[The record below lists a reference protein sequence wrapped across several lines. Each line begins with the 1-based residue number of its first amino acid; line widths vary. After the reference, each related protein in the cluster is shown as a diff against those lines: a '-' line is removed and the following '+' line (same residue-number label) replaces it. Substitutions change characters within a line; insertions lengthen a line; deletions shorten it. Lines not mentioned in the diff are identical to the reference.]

1 MGVLETTVD
10 PRAQSYL
17 DVRTATLSSLAE
29 LETGLDAAREGG
41 GEREVTRHHA
51 RGKLL
56 ARERV
61 ELLVDRDSPLLELS
75 PVAGWGTGGPVGAA
89 VVTAVGMVADRPCVI
104 MASDPTV
111 RGGAVGTGTLQKVQ
125 RAQQIAQQ
133 NRLPLIGLLEANG
146 TEPADQPGILGHAGE
161 VVAGFARLAS
171 ARIPTAAAC
180 FGGSTWL
187 AGVDLADSFDYLVGI
202 RPAGGTGTTWGTGM
216 TGGTGGTGAAGGNS
230 RPVDHLAEDERDALR
245 LTRRCVQRLCPGP
258 SLGSA
263 DLDGGHPPPYPDG
276 PDGGPAAVQLPR
288 HDPEDLLAIPV
299 TEPREILARVVDG
312 SELDEDQ
319 PGYGP
324 AVCAGW
330 ARVHGHPVAVLAN
343 AGPVSGAEEVGKVI
357 RFVQR
362 AESAGTPL
370 LLLRHGTGLPS
381 PAETALAG
389 AAVPLLTLRVGPWQG
404 VSAVAARARF
414 RFAWPGAG
422 VTPAGSPGEGH
433 PGPAAESALRRSG
446 RLDDDGV
453 IDPRDTRTVLGFCLW
468 LVQRCR
474 S

>member
-1 MGVLETTVD
+1 
-10 PRAQSYL
+10 
-17 DVRTATLSSLAE
+17 
-29 LETGLDAAREGG
+29 
-41 GEREVTRHHA
+41 
-51 RGKLL
+51 
-56 ARERV
+56 
-61 ELLVDRDSPLLELS
+61 
-75 PVAGWGTGGPVGAA
+75 
-89 VVTAVGMVADRPCVI
+89 
-104 MASDPTV
+104 
-111 RGGAVGTGTLQKVQ
+111 VGTGTLQKVQ

-133 NRLPLIGLLEANG
+133 NRLPVIGLLEANG
-146 TEPADQPGILGHAGE
+146 TEPAEQPGILGHAGE

-187 AGVDLADSFDYLVGI
+187 GGVDLADSFDYLVGI
-202 RPAGGTGTTWGTGM
+202 RPAGGTRAA
-216 TGGTGGTGAAGGNS
+216 GAAGGNG

-245 LTRRCVQRLCPGP
+245 LTRRCVRRLCPGP
-258 SLGSA
+258 ALGSA
-263 DLDGGHPPPYPDG
+263 DLDGGHPPYPDG
-276 PDGGPAAVQLPR
+276 PDGAPAAVEPPR

-299 TEPREILARVVDG
+299 SEPREILARVLDG
-312 SELDEDQ
+312 SELDADQ

-330 ARVHGHPVAVLAN
+330 ARVHGHPVAVLAS
-343 AGPVSGAEEVGKVI
+343 AGQVSGAEEAGKVI
-357 RFVQR
+357 RFVRR

-389 AAVPLLTLRVGPWQG
+389 AAVPLLTVRVGPWQG

-422 VTPAGSPGEGH
+422 VTPAGPPGEGH
-433 PGPAAESALRRSG
+433 PGPAVESALHRSG

>member
-17 DVRTATLSSLAE
+17 DARTATLTSLAE
-29 LETGLDAAREGG
+29 LETGLDAARDGG

-61 ELLVDRDSPLLELS
+61 ELLVDQDSPLLELS

-104 MASDPTV
+104 IASDPTV
-111 RGGAVGTGTLQKVQ
+111 RDGAVGTGTLQKVQ

-133 NRLPLIGLLEANG
+133 NRLPVIGLLEANG
-146 TEPADQPGILGHAGE
+146 TEPAEQPDILGHAGE

-187 AGVDLADSFDYLVGI
+187 GGVDLADSFDYLIGI
-202 RPAGGTGTTWGTGM
+202 RPAGATGA
-216 TGGTGGTGAAGGNS
+216 TGGDP

-245 LTRRCVQRLCPGP
+245 LTRRCVQRLGPGGP
-258 SLGSA
+258 ALGSA
-263 DLDGGHPPPYPDG
+263 G
-276 PDGGPAAVQLPR
+276 PDGGNPPHPDGSYPPHPDRGPAVVEPPR

-299 TEPREILARVVDG
+299 TAPREILARVLDG
-312 SELDEDQ
+312 SGLDEDQ

-330 ARVHGHPVAVLAN
+330 ARVHGQPVAVLAS
-343 AGPVSGAEEVGKVI
+343 AGLVNGPEEAGKVI
-357 RFVQR
+357 RFVRR

-389 AAVPLLTLRVGPWQG
+389 AAVPLLTVRVGPWQG

-422 VTPAGSPGEGH
+422 VTPAGSPGNGH
-433 PGPAAESALRRSG
+433 AGPAAESALHRSG